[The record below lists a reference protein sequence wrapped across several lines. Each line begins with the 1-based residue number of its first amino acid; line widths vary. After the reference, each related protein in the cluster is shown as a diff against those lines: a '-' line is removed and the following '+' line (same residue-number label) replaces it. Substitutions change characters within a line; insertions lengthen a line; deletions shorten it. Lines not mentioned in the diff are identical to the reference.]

1 MTFEKKT
8 DLLNVLFIKPQSE
21 HLFVQELHNRLSNS
35 ERGYIMV
42 LSNGRF

>member
-21 HLFVQELHNRLSNS
+21 HLFVEFTLCL
-35 ERGYIMV
+35 GIA
-42 LSNGRF
+42 